1 MKRVA
6 ILVVMALMS
15 LSVSARSAHYFTHS
29 QALRTVSY
37 LNSQNELM
45 IYCGYE
51 YEIPTY
57 ILLNEVWMERVN
69 SSYYELWI
77 FGYDAYTGDEIY
89 MPIDLEC
96 IWLYSGTQIYNAAQY
111 LRFRTSV
118 NRPSLTWYIPPYH
131 PYTRITHRRGY
142 TRSYHYNIH
151 RYGWMPPAHHHG
163 ATPPLPYYYM
173 RHPSTP
179 APMPT
184 ARWTP
189 GSDKPT
195 VVKPTP
201 SRGDAP
207 RVNSGSHNTGT
218 TRSTGVAT
226 PTTPSTSSRSTGTTT
241 SSSNTS
247 SRSTGTTTS
256 NSSTSSRSTG
266 TTTSSSSTSSR
277 STGTTTSSSSTTSR
291 STGTTPT
298 RATATERST
307 STGSE
312 SGTSTRSTGTS
323 TRSTGTTTRSSSSTP
338 TTRSSSTST
347 RSANT
352 ERRAESGERK
362 VESSRSTGSTSTR
375 GTGSTSR
382 TTGTR

>member
-57 ILLNEVWMERVN
+57 VLLNEVWMERVN

-226 PTTPSTSSRSTGTTT
+226 PTTPSTSSRSTGATT
-241 SSSNTS
+241 SS
-247 SRSTGTTTS
+247 
-256 NSSTSSRSTG
+256 SSTSSRSTG

-291 STGTTPT
+291 STSTTPT

-323 TRSTGTTTRSSSSTP
+323 TRSTGTSTRSSAATP

-352 ERRAESGERK
+352 ERRAKSGEQK

>member
-57 ILLNEVWMERVN
+57 VLLNEVWMERVN

-226 PTTPSTSSRSTGTTT
+226 PTTPSTSSRSTGATT
-241 SSSNTS
+241 SSSN
-247 SRSTGTTTS
+247 
-256 NSSTSSRSTG
+256 TSSRSTG

-277 STGTTTSSSSTTSR
+277 STGTTTSSSSTSSRSMGTTTSSSSTSSR

-323 TRSTGTTTRSSSSTP
+323 TRSTGTSTRSSAATP

-352 ERRAESGERK
+352 ERRAKSGERK
-362 VESSRSTGSTSTR
+362 VESSRSTGSNSTR

-382 TTGTR
+382 TTRTR